1 MPEIHFALVLPALAV
16 VRILLWAICMFR
28 INRRIV
34 QAMVFWLAYACL
46 LWYIFSC
53 GTNTLV
59 LFVAALLLITTG
71 TVLVAR
77 HNVLGRRVRWIYFLL
92 PALLIIIMVVIHFV
106 LPSAADIFAL
116 Q

>member
-1 MPEIHFALVLPALAV
+1 MPEIRFALVLPTLAV
-16 VRILLWAICMFR
+16 VSVLLWAICMFR

-34 QAMVFWLAYACL
+34 QVMVFWLSYASL

-53 GTNTLV
+53 GTNALA

-77 HNVLGRRVRWIYFLL
+77 RCVLDRRVRWVYFLL
-92 PALLIIIMVVIHFV
+92 PALLIIVVVVIHFV